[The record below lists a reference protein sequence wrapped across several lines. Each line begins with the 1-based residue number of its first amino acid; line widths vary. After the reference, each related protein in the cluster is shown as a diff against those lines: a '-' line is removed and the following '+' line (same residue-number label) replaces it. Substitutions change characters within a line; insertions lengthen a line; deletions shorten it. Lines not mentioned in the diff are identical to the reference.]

1 MIRVANYG
9 SETFDGWVRTTTD
22 DALPHAGHLR
32 TTGQDRAWFVKG
44 APVGIVGST
53 VDVRL
58 RIDPGEIVELSEPQE
73 APGPF
78 ARGDAPSNPLAFFGG
93 MATIGGNP
101 LGFVGL
107 TPNGSGYDLH
117 MRARAGMFVA
127 DLWLTWYPD
136 QPGWASGEVVVTC
149 SNPRLP
155 DITATVPEGFTLAF
169 GDAVV
174 LGFPDLGGES
184 FADGQARGFPV
195 TLAWPRHLVDLDYA
209 SAAATHAGSICARG
223 MSTSWPSGNPAMP
236 AGQTAADWVR
246 SNYAGARALLSG
258 WKAHPA
264 GVLADSHATG
274 KEGDQV
280 FVGGPEAQPD
290 GLGAEKVRY
299 YLALG
304 QLRRTTHHLE
314 ANGDLLNIDRHPSL
328 VMWDGMPHYDP
339 RQSPDQLGKSR
350 RPNLLEAHGWGGNWE
365 EHWLINGVATAYRL
379 TGSRALQWELQHQ
392 ARQFL
397 FQVTLDPRKSTTRP
411 GASRAVGYRGLVAYH
426 LWHNLDDR
434 HLANLVRER
443 WVAHVQQVLFPT
455 IGTKPAGIWQV
466 QTDARLSADIGQSAP
481 VWMPYQMAVGAY
493 GLDLACEVLGPPEG
507 RALAHQAA
515 RTVMDRAFDG
525 NGDGWAMIRY
535 SGADVVPLIE
545 KEGAHYGENVWIWH
559 TVGLATVLRHE
570 PENER
575 AQALWTRILVK
586 QRAGGQWVP
595 PEMLQ

>member
-1 MIRVANYG
+1 
-9 SETFDGWVRTTTD
+9 
-22 DALPHAGHLR
+22 
-32 TTGQDRAWFVKG
+32 
-44 APVGIVGST
+44 
-53 VDVRL
+53 
-58 RIDPGEIVELSEPQE
+58 
-73 APGPF
+73 
-78 ARGDAPSNPLAFFGG
+78 
-93 MATIGGNP
+93 
-101 LGFVGL
+101 
-107 TPNGSGYDLH
+107 
-117 MRARAGMFVA
+117 
-127 DLWLTWYPD
+127 
-136 QPGWASGEVVVTC
+136 
-149 SNPRLP
+149 
-155 DITATVPEGFTLAF
+155 
-169 GDAVV
+169 
-174 LGFPDLGGES
+174 
-184 FADGQARGFPV
+184 
-195 TLAWPRHLVDLDYA
+195 
-209 SAAATHAGSICARG
+209 
-223 MSTSWPSGNPAMP
+223 MP
-236 AGQTAADWVR
+236 AGSAAADWVR

-314 ANGDLLNIDRHPSL
+314 ANGDPLGIERHPSL

-379 TGSRALQWELQHQ
+379 TGSRALQWELKHQ

-397 FQVTLDPRKSTTRP
+397 FQVTLDPRKATTRQVRP
-411 GASRAVGYRGLVAYH
+411 CRRLPRSRGLPPVAQPRRPAPSQPRPRAVGRP
-426 LWHNLDDR
+426 R
-434 HLANLVRER
+434 
-443 WVAHVQQVLFPT
+443 
-455 IGTKPAGIWQV
+455 PAGATPVLGAKPNDIWQV

-481 VWMPYQMAVGAY
+481 VWMPYQQAVGAY

-507 RALAHQAA
+507 RALALRGAKA
-515 RTVMDRAFDG
+515 VMDRAFDA
-525 NGDGWAMIRY
+525 NGDGWAMIRHD
-535 SGADVVPLIE
+535 GEAHVPLVE

-595 PEMLQ
+595 PECCEPRQPHQVVGVNDRGYRVGASHPKAKLTQEDVNRIRDLHEEEHGLPADCAAV